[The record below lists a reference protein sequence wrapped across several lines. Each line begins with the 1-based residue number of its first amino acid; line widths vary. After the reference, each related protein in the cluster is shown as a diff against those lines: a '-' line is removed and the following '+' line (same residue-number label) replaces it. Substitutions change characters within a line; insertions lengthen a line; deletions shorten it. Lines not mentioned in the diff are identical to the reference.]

1 MLPGMIESGQAQT
14 MGIATLIQAR
24 KTKKESERFKK
35 EHDRL
40 DAAIPLYDPN
50 MLALRGETERRRRAF
65 DAGADPLT
73 GYNIRR
79 VMQTGAQTQENAL
92 RAGARGVGD
101 LMRVQSMTN
110 EGIAGASALAAR
122 RSDSAF
128 GMEGALTQAM
138 AERVYNRQMADKR
151 LAWNQ
156 YARAKEDWQRQRSA
170 GIAMLVGAKSGLEKN
185 SGVSPQS
192 GAAPLQQEPYAGTN
206 QSAQLQSMGYNSP
219 SNYGFNYQAPP
230 PNYSFN
236 YQQPTYQQQ
245 GIGFNYQQPN
255 AGVNFPSGGFS
266 LD

>member
-122 RSDSAF
+122 RSDAAF

-192 GAAPLQQEPYAGTN
+192 GAAPLQQQEPSTVQAPSVMDSYK
-206 QSAQLQSMGYNSP
+206 SP
-219 SNYGFNYQAPP
+219 YNYGFNYQAPP

-245 GIGFNYQQPN
+245 GIGFDYQQPN